1 MGSKSKV
8 DTCTNSPSI
17 DTIST
22 AFHKMS
28 YGPALEDKDTAN
40 VSFICY
46 LYLYILNLIF
56 KTYFFKCFY
65 LISSSK

>member
-40 VSFICY
+40 VSFM
-46 LYLYILNLIF
+46 LFIF
-56 KTYFFKCFY
+56 IHT
-65 LISSSK
+65 